1 MIRSVL
7 LLLVVIPLLAFGRV
21 KEQNVTARYMQEIK
35 TEGLIEAKPSGDFS
49 SRFMKEKKGNK
60 DVKFVT
66 ISPRMLREMM
76 SRASDKHKAEILSHI
91 KSIRIVEVGR
101 GAEKYHTEALDLLQ
115 KNKNRYQ
122 QYGASESRKGQQ
134 VWMRKKKDSIVELIT
149 LLLDKE
155 GRFKLVNVTGE
166 MDDEFIQLMTEM

>member
-1 MIRSVL
+1 MMRSAL
-7 LLLVVIPLLAFGRV
+7 LLLVVLPLIAFGRD
-21 KEQNVTARYMQEIK
+21 KEQDFTARYMQEIK
-35 TEGLIEAKPSGDFS
+35 TEGLVDSKSSGDFS
-49 SRFMKEKKGNK
+49 SRFMKEKKRSE
-60 DVKFVT
+60 DVTFVT
-66 ISPRMLREMM
+66 ISPRMLREMV

-91 KSIRIVEVGR
+91 KSIRIVEVAR

-122 QYGASESRKGQQ
+122 LYGAAESRKGQQ
-134 VWMRKKKDSIVELIT
+134 VWMRKKKGSIVELIT